1 MLPASKSDMIKK
13 AEMNTIA
20 MDRAM
25 NVMAKNLDN
34 QDSPRI
40 GIFWYDNRNDDLF
53 GVVSSQ
59 VSEARVSDGLASI
72 NTLHKDYWK
81 KQYNKLK
88 FKNGGQ
94 EAYPFIGG
102 YQDTPRGRI
111 FYDVKNDLFVIKIGS
126 WIHDFPNAK
135 SLIIDEFN
143 LQEQNY
149 TFEIDEHW
157 EIGYGWEG
165 W

>member
-1 MLPASKSDMIKK
+1 MFTLPNILSMDK
-13 AEMNTIA
+13 AINI
-20 MDRAM
+20 
-25 NVMAKNLDN
+25 MAKNLIN

-59 VSEARVSDGLASI
+59 VSEARVSDGFASI

-88 FKNGGQ
+88 FKNGGA
-94 EAYPFIGG
+94 EVYPYIGG

-111 FYDVKNDLFVIKIGS
+111 FYDVKNDLFVIKTGS
-126 WIHDFPNAK
+126 WINDFPNVK

-143 LQEQNY
+143 LNGQKY
-149 TFEIDEHW
+149 KFEIDSHW
-157 EIGYGWEG
+157 KIGYGWEG